1 MTEVTIAYNAFLNAM
16 KIHIDGQPIP
26 PISRLTRFQTM
37 PFERWCAEILPAIA
51 EEVNDRF
58 TVTYMGRAC
67 ESHILSTFVASCAFC
82 AFITVRQPELADSAF
97 TRLKKLSALC
107 QSGVSCEKFSAAA
120 HIYTDSDGERAL
132 ELVRASLPK
141 LAYCRLV
148 PKVHTLAE
156 LSAHPDDSPAFVIGR
171 ADGALPEIR
180 VRKTVCVLL
189 VGGKTGS
196 VSCKNGVFQETVQ
209 PDALGERL
217 KAYLELLMYPHVL
230 KRALASVKVPESS
243 PLHSAVSILDQM
255 EPQTIVTLPR
265 SIELGETAEIRVRTI
280 PERARAEKLIYRI
293 SDESVITRSGD
304 GLKAVGTGE
313 AVVEVYAAGQAL
325 KLCSGKITAHRRNR
339 IQSLEI
345 QQKSIKLRV
354 GDSYTLDYT
363 YAPGDADNVSSV
375 KLVSSDGTVAAPTH
389 GMTFYARS
397 EGSCRMFLQAEAVSA
412 CTQVKVYPRLES
424 LTLEV
429 EREKVRVGDVVPL
442 KVTRTP
448 ESAALEKLSFH
459 VEPAALGIYDV
470 TTHSFYAKGTGKGT
484 ITVSDKDGLVKA
496 SCGIAVG
503 AKGGK
508 GCLGPIA
515 LAVGAVVALVLFII
529 L

>member
-16 KIHIDGQPIP
+16 KIHMDGQPIP
-26 PISRLTRFQTM
+26 PISRLTRFQTI
-37 PFERWCAEILPAIA
+37 PFEHWCAEILPAIA

-58 TVTYMGRAC
+58 TVTYMGRPC
-67 ESHILSTFVASCAFC
+67 ESHILSSFVASCAFC
-82 AFITVRQPELADSAF
+82 ASYTVRQPELADSAF

-120 HIYTDSDGERAL
+120 HIYTDSDGAQVQ

-141 LAYCRLV
+141 LAYCRLL

-171 ADGALPEIR
+171 ADAALPAI
-180 VRKTVCVLL
+180 KAQTACVLL
-189 VGGKTGS
+189 VGGKSGS
-196 VSCKNGVFQETVQ
+196 VSCKNSVFQETVQ
-209 PDALGERL
+209 PDMLGERL
-217 KAYLELLMYPHVL
+217 KAYLELLLYPHVL
-230 KRALASVKVPESS
+230 KHALSSVKVPESS
-243 PLHSAVSILDQM
+243 PLYSAVSILNQM

-265 SIELGETAEIRVRTI
+265 SIELGETAEIQVRTI
-280 PERARAEKLIYRI
+280 PEGARAEKLIYRI

-345 QQKSIKLRV
+345 QQKSVKLRV
-354 GDSYTLDYT
+354 GDSYTMTYT
-363 YAPGDADNVSSV
+363 YTPEDADNVSSV
-375 KLVSSDGTVAAPTH
+375 KLVSSDGTVAAPAH
-389 GMTFYARS
+389 GVTFYARS

-424 LTLEV
+424 LTLEP
-429 EREKVRVGDVVPL
+429 EKEKVRVGDVVPL
-442 KVTRTP
+442 RVMRTP
-448 ESAALEKLSFH
+448 ENATLEKLSFH
-459 VEPAALGIYDV
+459 VEPSSLGIYDV

-503 AKGGK
+503 AKGGN